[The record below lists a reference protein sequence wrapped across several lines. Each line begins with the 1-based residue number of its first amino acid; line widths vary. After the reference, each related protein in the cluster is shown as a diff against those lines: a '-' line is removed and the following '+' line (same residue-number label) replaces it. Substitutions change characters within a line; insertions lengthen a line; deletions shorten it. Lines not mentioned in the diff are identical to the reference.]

1 MNRRRRTPTPILL
14 LEGRSDRR
22 AELAAAL
29 READFDVTAVGDSQ
43 TAVGSLDTVRP
54 RAVIANLDPPTRS
67 DRIDFCRQ
75 IRDDPRTKTIPI
87 LLMAE
92 SLMEQ
97 DVQLATDP
105 GVLVLTAPHDV
116 AKLMGAL
123 NGVLAVQR
131 AKPLSASLR
140 RRRDMSRTA

>member
-1 MNRRRRTPTPILL
+1 L

-22 AELAAAL
+22 AEFAEAL
-29 READFDVTAVGDSQ
+29 RDADFDVTAVSDSQ
-43 TAVGSLDTVRP
+43 AAVASLDRIRP
-54 RAVIANLDPPTRS
+54 RAVIANLDAATRS

-75 IRDDPRTKTIPI
+75 IKDDPRTKTIPI

-123 NGVLAVQR
+123 NGVLAAQR
-131 AKPLSASLR
+131 AQPLSASLR

>member
-1 MNRRRRTPTPILL
+1 MDRRRRTPVLL

-22 AELAAAL
+22 AEFAKAL
-29 READFDVTAVGDSQ
+29 LEADFDVTAVDDSR
-43 TAVGSLDTVRP
+43 TAVDALGKIRP
-54 RAVIANLDPPTRS
+54 RAVIANLDTTTRS

-75 IRDDPRTKTIPI
+75 IKDDPRTKTIPI

-97 DVQLATDP
+97 DVKLATDP

-123 NGVLAVQR
+123 NGVLAAQR
-131 AKPLSASLR
+131 AEGLSASLR
-140 RRRDMSRTA
+140 RRRDMTRTA